1 MNKSVFHSFFLFYFC
16 FLLNGCSSTGLFRLH
31 DMPKPNG
38 LYTVGTRQF
47 DWINKNHKDEFS
59 LDSTKNRRIMVQFW
73 YPGVLDK
80 SNELLFYCDNQTI
93 VDELSKEY
101 NIPAKFLNQALNVKT
116 NSYSNLQPL
125 VDKAKYPL
133 IIFSHGKGG
142 YKSQNTVQFEEL
154 ASHGYVVVSV
164 DHSYDAV
171 ITVFSDGTIASYV
184 SDDDKK
190 VGDPVLAD
198 KITQKKL
205 SARVS
210 DVKFVLDKIW
220 DDYSATSLYSI
231 IDTSRVGMFGHSFGV
246 ATTVLSTQLDTRIDV
261 SAGLDGWF
269 VPLSDNQ
276 LNNGLKIPFLHIGR
290 KSWGLFSDNYE
301 KMEKLMNNSK
311 EKQAHYS
318 VKRMQHFDFM
328 DGSQSASLAIKL
340 VLPHMS
346 TYNKDKIKN
355 ALNRMLLVYFN
366 SNLKEDNS
374 VTVDMVSRELKII
387 VD

>member
-1 MNKSVFHSFFLFYFC
+1 MNKSFFHSFFLFYFC
-16 FLLNGCSSTGLFRLH
+16 LTLNGCSSTGLFRLH
-31 DMPKPNG
+31 DIPKPNG

-47 DWINKNHKDEFS
+47 DWVNVDHKDEFS

-73 YPGVLDK
+73 YPGMLDK
-80 SNELLFYCDNQTI
+80 SNERFLYCDNQTI
-93 VDELSKEY
+93 IDELSKEY
-101 NIPAKFLNQALNVKT
+101 KIPAKFLNEALNVKT

-125 VDKAKYPL
+125 LDKAKYPL

-184 SDDDKK
+184 SDDAKK
-190 VGDPVLAD
+190 VGDPILAD

-220 DDYSATSLYSI
+220 DEYSSIPLFSI

-246 ATTVLSTQLDTRIDV
+246 ATTVLSVQLDTRINV

-269 VPLSDNQ
+269 IPLSDNQ

-301 KMEKLMNNSK
+301 KMEKLMNNS
-311 EKQAHYS
+311 EGIHAHYA

-346 TYNKDKIKN
+346 IYNKDKIKN
-355 ALNRMLLVYFN
+355 VLNRMLLVYFN

-374 VTVDMVSRELKII
+374 VTIDMVSRQLKII

>member
-1 MNKSVFHSFFLFYFC
+1 MSKFFFHSFFLFYLC
-16 FLLNGCSSTGLFRLH
+16 FIVNGCSSSRLFSLH
-31 DMPKPNG
+31 NIPKPNG
-38 LYTVGTRQF
+38 LYAVGTKQF
-47 DWINKNHKDEFS
+47 DWINLDQKDYFGT
-59 LDSTKNRRIMVQFW
+59 DSTKNRRMMVQFW
-73 YPGVLDK
+73 YPGEFDNSSDLF
-80 SNELLFYCDNQTI
+80 FYCDNQI
-93 VDELSKEY
+93 IIDELSREY
-101 NIPAKFLNQALNVKT
+101 KIPTKFLNEALNVKT
-116 NSYSNLQPL
+116 NSYKDLNPLISN
-125 VDKAKYPL
+125 DKYPL

-184 SDDDKK
+184 SDDAKK
-190 VGDPVLAD
+190 VGDPALAD

-205 SARVS
+205 SARVT
-210 DVKFVLDKIW
+210 DIKFILDKIW
-220 DDYSATSLYSI
+220 DGYGSVPFFSI

-246 ATTVLSTQLDTRIDV
+246 ATTVLSVQSDNRIDV

-269 VPLSDNQ
+269 IPLSDKD
-276 LNNGLKIPFLHIGR
+276 LEKGFKIPFLHIGR

-301 KMEKLMNNSK
+301 KMEKLMNSSK
-311 EKQAHYS
+311 ENQVHYA

-340 VLPHMS
+340 ILPHMS
-346 TYNKDKIKN
+346 TYNKYQIKDL
-355 ALNRMLLVYFN
+355 LNKMLLAYFN
-366 SNLKEDNS
+366 STLKDDRSVSVNS
-374 VTVDMVSRELKII
+374 VSGDFNII